1 MLLCYVHMISCAIF
15 LLNEQENYT
24 YEISERCKRVNLLF
38 KKNTMYNPTAGKD
51 IQDLDGN
58 SPSSFFLKFVL
69 SVTDKNSQTSLFQNI
84 KLYIYLLM
92 SEAAME

>member
-1 MLLCYVHMISCAIF
+1 
-15 LLNEQENYT
+15 
-24 YEISERCKRVNLLF
+24 
-38 KKNTMYNPTAGKD
+38 MYNPTAGKD

-69 SVTDKNSQTSLFQNI
+69 SVMDKNSQTSLFQNI

>member
-1 MLLCYVHMISCAIF
+1 
-15 LLNEQENYT
+15 
-24 YEISERCKRVNLLF
+24 
-38 KKNTMYNPTAGKD
+38 MYNPTAGKD

-58 SPSSFFLKFVL
+58 SPSSFVLKFVL